1 MRCVPN
7 WPRLEA
13 ELSLAFAVEMKA
25 RIENP
30 VLVLIDL
37 DGTLV
42 DSVPDLA
49 LCVDQMMAR
58 LDRPPRGEAAVRTWI
73 GNGVPVLVR
82 RALVG
87 AVDGEA
93 DPDEFDRAL
102 SIYLELYEANVCV
115 NSRPYPGVLDGLR
128 RLQKLGYRMGC
139 VTNKAARFTEPLL
152 EQLGLSSFFEI
163 IVSGD
168 TLAKKK
174 PDPAPLLFAAS
185 QLGVD
190 PQSSL
195 IVGDSI
201 HDVEAGRAAGFQVVC
216 VSYGY
221 NHGQDIRKTHP
232 DAVIDSLTELPEL
245 FASA

>member
-1 MRCVPN
+1 ME
-7 WPRLEA
+7 PRV
-13 ELSLAFAVEMKA
+13 SLQK
-25 RIENP
+25 P

-49 LCVDQMMAR
+49 LCVDQMMER
-58 LDRPPRGEAAVRTWI
+58 LGRPPRGEAAVRAWI

-93 DPDEFDRAL
+93 DADEFERAL
-102 SIYLELYEANVCV
+102 AIYLELYEQNVCV
-115 NSRPYPGVLDGLR
+115 NSRVYPGVMDGLPALKEAGC
-128 RLQKLGYRMGC
+128 RLGC

-152 EQLGLSSFFEI
+152 EQLGLRSFFEI

-168 TLAKKK
+168 TLDRKK
-174 PDPAPLLFAAS
+174 PDPAPLLYAAE
-185 QLGVD
+185 QLGV
-190 PQSSL
+190 PAREAL

-201 HDVEAGRAAGFQVVC
+201 HDVDAGRAAGFQVVC

-221 NHGQDIRKTHP
+221 NHGHDIRDSQP
-232 DAVIDSLTELPEL
+232 DAVIDTLLELPEL
-245 FASA
+245 FAAAG